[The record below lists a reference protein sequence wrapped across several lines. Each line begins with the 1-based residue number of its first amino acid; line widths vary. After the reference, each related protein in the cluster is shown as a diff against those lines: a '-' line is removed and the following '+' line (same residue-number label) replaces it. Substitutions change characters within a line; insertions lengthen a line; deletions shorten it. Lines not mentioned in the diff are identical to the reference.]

1 MVNFYVF
8 EGRNIV
14 EAIEKKARV
23 KSKKQLEK
31 EFKRNLMRDLM
42 KKIKKDM
49 EDKGIKIRPLAKK
62 AGVDR
67 SVIAEG
73 IVTCKTAEM
82 KLDTFMKIMDV
93 VYEKLE
99 ERQGVIRSFIKISQ
113 NELNIRKAL
122 CYCQGTGDWGLITDL
137 VGIHWGNRVLNKY
150 IRVYQLFNKRNQ
162 NVKKGQPLLDE
173 MDQHIFSND
182 AEIQVVLNILY
193 ALSMHDTFNI
203 RAMYPYMG
211 KVEKNLMDVSDTFI
225 HNWLAM
231 YFDERMAYVN
241 LFDDKPDLCRQK
253 CNGILENDTFILLIH
268 ATAMCCIGESYM
280 FEDQLLSEKWI
291 SDSIN
296 YLDRHGLPRDSR
308 KYRAF
313 NTTLNYLYIEFGFN
327 LDKINF
333 EYIDTSELGYYIGLY
348 EDKEKGLEMIYNLV
362 KERGSSPF
370 TDYYIARINE
380 DLEGLEKALMRFE
393 RVANYH
399 YAKAVRRTIE
409 LLKKAQGEVE
419 KGWGKLVY

>member
-1 MVNFYVF
+1 M
-8 EGRNIV
+8 
-14 EAIEKKARV
+14 EAIKEKTKN
-23 KSKKQLEK
+23 KSKKHLQK
-31 EFKRNLMRDLM
+31 EFKQKLMKELM
-42 KKIKKDM
+42 KKIKKDIA
-49 EDKGIKIRPLAKK
+49 DKGLKIRPLAKK

-67 SVIAEG
+67 SVIMDG
-73 IVTCKTAEM
+73 IMTCKTAEM
-82 KLDTFMKIMDV
+82 KLDTFIKIMDV

-99 ERQGVIRSFIKISQ
+99 DRQELLRNFIEIAQ

-122 CYCQGTGDWGLITDL
+122 CYCQGMGEYDLITYL
-137 VGIHWGNRVLNKY
+137 AKVHQGNRLLNKQ
-150 IRVYQLFNKRNQ
+150 ICVYELFNKRNQ

-173 MDQHIFSND
+173 MDQHVFSND
-182 AEIQVVLNILY
+182 AETQVVINILY

-203 RAMYPYMG
+203 RAMNPYMG
-211 KVEKNLMDVSDTFI
+211 KVEKNLSDVNDTFI
-225 HNWLAM
+225 NTWLTM

-241 LFDDKPDLCRQK
+241 LFDDKLELCRQK
-253 CNGILENDTFILLIH
+253 CNKILESDIIIPLIR
-268 ATAMCCIGESYM
+268 ATSMCCVGESYM
-280 FEDQLLSEKWI
+280 FENQILSEKWVL
-291 SDSIN
+291 DSID
-296 YLDRHGLPRDSR
+296 YLDKHGVSRESR
-308 KYRAF
+308 KYKAF
-313 NTTLNYLYIEFGFN
+313 NTTLNFLYIEFGFN

-333 EYIDTSELGYYIGLY
+333 DYIDTSELGYYIGLY

-409 LLKKAQGEVE
+409 LLKKKQREVE
-419 KGWGKLVY
+419 K